1 MLDALLRYMRP
12 VAATFFALLALLTPD
27 NRLFL
32 ERDAALSA
40 ISSRGFIE
48 VATRNT
54 PTTYYEGRHGPTG
67 FEYELVQ
74 QFAAMLGVSLT
85 VDSQGNIDDVLDAVR
100 DGRADF
106 GAANLA
112 LDPIEPGIL
121 YSRPIMAMQPLVIHG
136 PDIATPET
144 PQDLLGLKIAV
155 IKNSGTSRALRALQ
169 EKFPKLSWQET
180 DELEVTDLIEMVEKG
195 ELDAAVVYAHQF
207 KINRLFFP
215 DVERGFALGKPQS
228 LVWAFPKSNGV
239 ALLQAANRLIARMQ
253 HNGKLRALI
262 DQYFGHD
269 NYLEY
274 VGASIFIRHTQ
285 KRLPKYED
293 AFKKA
298 ARRTGFD
305 WKLLAALGYQESHW
319 KPRATSPTGVR
330 GLMML
335 TNATAGEVG
344 VSNRLDPEQSIRG
357 GATYLK
363 HVKGRLQEEITEPD
377 RTWMALAAYNV
388 GLGHLYDAQKIAEMR
403 GGDPYSWA
411 DVRKALP
418 LLQKRKWYSQV
429 RHGYARGGEPVI
441 YVRNI
446 RRYYEILKYVDRSR
460 RQFHQLGKSDDTF
473 PQTPFNTVPPV
484 L

>member
-1 MLDALLRYMRP
+1 MRA
-12 VAATFFALLALLTPD
+12 VAATLVALLALLIPD
-27 NRLFL
+27 NRTSH
-32 ERDAALSA
+32 ESDAALSA
-40 ISSRGFIE
+40 ILARDFIQ
-48 VATRNT
+48 VFTRNT

-67 FEYELVQ
+67 FEYDLVRR
-74 QFAAMLGVSLT
+74 FADSLGVSLSVDT
-85 VDSQGNIDDVLDAVR
+85 VGNIGDVLGAVR
-100 DGRADF
+100 DGRADL
-106 GAANLA
+106 GAATLT
-112 LDPIEPGIL
+112 LDPTEPGIL
-121 YSRPIMAMQPLVIHG
+121 YSRPIMAMQPLVVHRS
-136 PDIATPET
+136 DMQNLDAPEE
-144 PQDLLGLKIAV
+144 LLGLDIAAL
-155 IKNSGTSRALRALQ
+155 KGSGTSEALRNLQ
-169 EKFPKLSWQET
+169 KRLPKLTWQET
-180 DELEVTDLIEMVEKG
+180 DELEVPDLIEMVEKG

-207 KINRLFFP
+207 KVNRLFFP
-215 DVERGFALGKPQS
+215 DVEEGFPLGKTQS
-228 LVWAFPKSNGV
+228 LVWAFPQAGGV
-239 ALLQAANRLIARMQ
+239 ALLQAANRLIARLQ
-253 HNGKLRALI
+253 ANGELDKLI
-262 DQYFGHD
+262 DRYFGHD
-269 NYLEY
+269 DYLEY
-274 VGASIFIRHTQ
+274 VGASLFIRHAQT
-285 KRLPKYED
+285 RLPKYED
-293 AFKKA
+293 NFKKA

-344 VSNRLDPEQSIRG
+344 VTNRLDPEQSIKG
-357 GATYLK
+357 GATYLRR
-363 HVKGRLQEEITEPD
+363 VKDRLQEEITEPD

-388 GLGHLYDAQKIAEMR
+388 GLGHLYDAQKITEMR

-446 RRYYEILKYVDRSR
+446 RRYYEILDYVDRSQ
-460 RQFHQLGKSDDTF
+460 RQFHQLGERDDTF

>member
-1 MLDALLRYMRP
+1 MLDVLLHYMRP
-12 VAATFFALLALLTPD
+12 AATTLVALLALLIPD
-27 NRLFL
+27 GRTSHV
-32 ERDAALSA
+32 RDTALSA
-40 ISSRGFIE
+40 ISSRDYIQ

-74 QFAAMLGVSLT
+74 QFAETLGVSLST
-85 VDSQGNIDDVLDAVR
+85 DSHGNISDVLDAVR
-100 DGRADF
+100 SGRADF

-112 LDPIEPGIL
+112 LDPIEPGIR
-121 YSRPIMAMQPLVIHG
+121 YSRPIMSMQPLVIYRPG
-136 PDIATPET
+136 IAAPEA
-144 PQDLLGLKIAV
+144 PKDLLGLDIAA
-155 IKNSGTSRALRALQ
+155 IKDSGTSRALRDLQ
-169 EKFPKLSWQET
+169 EKLPKLSWQET

-228 LVWAFPKSNGV
+228 LVWAFPESDGV
-239 ALLQAANRLIARMQ
+239 ALQQAANRLIARMQ
-253 HNGKLRALI
+253 ETGTLSKLI

-335 TNATAGEVG
+335 TNATAAEVG
-344 VSNRLDPEQSIRG
+344 VTNRLDPEQSIKG

-388 GLGHLYDAQKIAEMR
+388 GLGHLYDAQKITEMR

-418 LLQKRKWYSQV
+418 LLQKRKWYSKV

-446 RRYYEILKYVDRSR
+446 RRYYEILKYVDRSQ
-460 RQFHQLGKSDDTF
+460 RQFHQLGKRDDTF